1 MIAVENGH
9 QLRIELLQ
17 GLVEI
22 ASLGMLVI
30 ATSDVIHPGLFSE
43 QPEFITLAIVEYRN
57 TQLFMG
63 PVDAEGGIHGVAN
76 DGQVFVVGRDQQID
90 RRP

>member
-1 MIAVENGH
+1 MPV
-9 QLRIELLQ
+9 
-17 GLVEI
+17 V
-22 ASLGMLVI
+22 
-30 ATSDVIHPGLFSE
+30 ATRDVIHPGLFSE

-76 DGQVFVVGRDQQID
+76 DGQVFVVGRDQKID